1 MIKQLLAFFILR
13 YFTTVRRNDGRGGG
27 LNLAHEVYCPDPTLP
42 IDSSIF
48 RSKRDDLPPL
58 IYHITADKSW
68 NSLKAMIQDET
79 GLKISYIDE
88 IMEFGGVYLEQ
99 PQKLSSKASKS
110 MKRILTDCSI
120 KKDCYCRV
128 HVNPRRYLL
137 PKRKW
142 LHHILSF
149 DRGRYLIVNKPV
161 GLPTAENID
170 NRIENTVYQVNKF
183 LSSKNSINS
192 YIPTSRLDAC
202 TGGLLTLANS
212 SSAAANY
219 HNLMK
224 DQRIKK
230 FYKALTYSPA
240 PLGLIQHLFPKSSNG
255 RHSNAKPTLLRNV
268 KTNLNK
274 ENNDSNWQIV
284 ELIVLR
290 SKIRPISSL
299 HHTIQLQIAS
309 DPFNPNPCQDFIY
322 ENDIQ
327 LITGKTHQIRLQLT
341 ALGHAII
348 GDSRY
353 QPVNGLVDEGPL
365 TSHGDGSLLFGREP
379 KSIMLECHRL
389 EIPRELTAFEAE
401 ITSDSNESLL
411 ISSSVDSDKIIF
423 SLKRSF
429 WEE

>member
-13 YFTTVRRNDGRGGG
+13 YFITVRRNDGRGGG

-79 GLKISYIDE
+79 GLKVSYIDE

-120 KKDCYCRV
+120 KKDFYCRV
-128 HVNPRRYLL
+128 HVNPRRYFL
-137 PKRKW
+137 PKRNW
-142 LHHILSF
+142 LYHILSF
-149 DRGRYLIVNKPV
+149 DQGRYLIVNKPV

-240 PLGLIQHLFPKSSNG
+240 PLGLIQHLFPKSS
-255 RHSNAKPTLLRNV
+255 S
-268 KTNLNK
+268 
-274 ENNDSNWQIV
+274 
-284 ELIVLR
+284 
-290 SKIRPISSL
+290 
-299 HHTIQLQIAS
+299 
-309 DPFNPNPCQDFIY
+309 
-322 ENDIQ
+322 
-327 LITGKTHQIRLQLT
+327 GKTHQIRLQLT

>member
-1 MIKQLLAFFILR
+1 MIKQLIAFFLLR
-13 YFTTVRRNDGRGGG
+13 YFTTVRWNERNRSR

-42 IDSSIF
+42 TDSSIF
-48 RSKRDDLPPL
+48 LSKRDDLPPL
-58 IYHITADKSW
+58 IYHITADKNW

-99 PQKLSSKASKS
+99 PQKLSSKAPKS

-120 KKDCYCRV
+120 KKDFYCRV
-128 HVNPRRYLL
+128 HVNPRRYFLS
-137 PKRKW
+137 KRDW

-149 DRGRYLIVNKPV
+149 DHGRYLVVNKPP

-170 NRIENTVYQVNKF
+170 NRIENTVFQVNKF
-183 LSSKNSINS
+183 LSSKSCKDS
-192 YIPTSRLDAC
+192 YIPTSRLDSC

-230 FYKALTYSPA
+230 FYKALTYSPVQ
-240 PLGLIQHLFPKSSNG
+240 LGLIQHLFPKSSNG

-268 KTNLNK
+268 QMNLN
-274 ENNDSNWQIV
+274 NDDSNWQIV
-284 ELIVLR
+284 ELIALE
-290 SKIRPISSL
+290 SKIRTISRL
-299 HHTIQLQIAS
+299 RPTIQHQITS
-309 DPFNPNPCQDFIY
+309 DPFNPNPSQDFIY
-322 ENDIQ
+322 ENYIQ
-327 LITGKTHQIRLQLT
+327 LITGKTHQIRLQLA

-389 EIPRELTAFEAE
+389 EIPRELTSFEE
-401 ITSDSNESLL
+401 ITSNSNKSSL
-411 ISSSVDSDKIIF
+411 ISSSLDRDKIVF